1 MFTGI
6 EADEKDR
13 KLIESLGG
21 THVTDI
27 SECTILVTNK
37 VCIVYSTGSAPFM
50 HTREPMLTS
59 ATHYVSEYTTAVPC
73 SRPPCWGIHTSF
85 IHIVDSL

>member
-1 MFTGI
+1 MSRAITVTAKDQIPFVHRSRAHEKPRVMFTGI
-6 EADEKDR
+6 EADEKDI

-37 VCIVYSTGSAPFM
+37 VCSVYPTGSAPFM
-50 HTREPMLTS
+50 HARR
-59 ATHYVSEYTTAVPC
+59 AHAD
-73 SRPPCWGIHTSF
+73 I
-85 IHIVDSL
+85 